1 MYKLDFFR
9 GNINILRY
17 LVTHDDIAIDVRD
30 DQGCTPLILAAVH
43 NNSISVEILLYGKGK
58 GKGANVLKLD
68 KQGQNVLHKAAK
80 EGNQDVVEA
89 IREFLQEDK
98 WKLRKLMVQEDRR
111 GNTPLMLALDSVITG
126 GTLECLLKIEEDLN
140 SGGNQPISLIKQM
153 NQMKETPMHRAC
165 R

>member
-1 MYKLDFFR
+1 MQ
-9 GNINILRY
+9 Y
-17 LVTHDDIAIDVRD
+17 LVEQRTLIDEKD
-30 DQGCTPLILAAVH
+30 NQGCTPLILAAVYK
-43 NNSISVEILLYGKGK
+43 NSVCIDHLLSGKADVFK
-58 GKGANVLKLD
+58 KD